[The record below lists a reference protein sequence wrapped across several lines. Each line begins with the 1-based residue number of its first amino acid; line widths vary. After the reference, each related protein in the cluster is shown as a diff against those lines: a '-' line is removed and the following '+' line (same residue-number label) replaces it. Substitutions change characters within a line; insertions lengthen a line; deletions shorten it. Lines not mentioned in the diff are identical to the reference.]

1 MADLAKEIGR
11 HLPYLRRYARAITGE
26 QGTGDRTVKAAL
38 ERLLAERPSDLD
50 DNPRLALYRSLHDV
64 LRGGQ
69 AAAGGA
75 GEGEDPLAHSGI
87 PAHPVQHPAPPPRQ
101 NPGLAAPAGVP
112 APGGGPAMRP

>member
-75 GEGEDPLAHSGI
+75 GEGEHL
-87 PAHPVQHPAPPPRQ
+87 PPTAASWPTGSSTWPRR
-101 NPGLAAPAGVP
+101 
-112 APGGGPAMRP
+112 GGRSWC

>member
-26 QGTGDRTVKAAL
+26 QGTGDRAVKAAL
-38 ERLLAERPSDLD
+38 ERLLADRPSDLD

-75 GEGEDPLAHSGI
+75 GEGEHPLANSGI
-87 PAHPVQHPAPPPRQ
+87 LAYPIEHPAPPRPP
-101 NPGLAAPAGVP
+101 NPGPTAPEGLPAA
-112 APGGGPAMRP
+112 GGAR